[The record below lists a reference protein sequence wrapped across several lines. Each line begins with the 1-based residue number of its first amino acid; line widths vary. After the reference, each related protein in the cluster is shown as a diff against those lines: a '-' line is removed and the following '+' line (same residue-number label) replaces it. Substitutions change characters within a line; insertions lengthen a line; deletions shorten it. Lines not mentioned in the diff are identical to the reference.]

1 SSSARRSH
9 ESASTSRC
17 CSGYGATCS
26 SAWCA
31 KGIACGS
38 TCRMAKSGIRTSC
51 AAWPSGR
58 QTSGSSYGRWLQ
70 RRWRGGATAAP
81 DLRLRRLRFEKI
93 ALAASLF
100 DQPLGWSPATRSLVE
115 PVVVVVAAGDDV
127 RLVEEQWSVAAIAA
141 QVFPI
146 HRLDW
151 LVVPWLAQE
160 YGADN
165 PRRRR
170 ERLFTLN
177 GPIHAA
183 AHVAL
188 QVGHEKRTPL
198 RFAEGFGRHSCA
210 EGPFDTLL
218 NRPDCEAITGIASF

>member
-1 SSSARRSH
+1 
-9 ESASTSRC
+9 
-17 CSGYGATCS
+17 
-26 SAWCA
+26 
-31 KGIACGS
+31 
-38 TCRMAKSGIRTSC
+38 
-51 AAWPSGR
+51 
-58 QTSGSSYGRWLQ
+58 
-70 RRWRGGATAAP
+70 
-81 DLRLRRLRFEKI
+81 
-93 ALAASLF
+93 
-100 DQPLGWSPATRSLVE
+100 VE

-127 RLVEEQWSVAAIAA
+127 RLIEEQWSVAAIAA

-198 RFAEGFGRHSCA
+198 RFAEGFGGIVVRKVLSTVCLTRLTL
-210 EGPFDTLL
+210 GPFQGFRD
-218 NRPDCEAITGIASF
+218 